1 MSLKKKD
8 KTDNRSIV
16 GGKPLSH
23 WFRVYGLYLLATLGA
38 AGTIITILQLAGIP
52 TTTSDF
58 RWIIVAIIILLILII
73 PLIVTLIRISVDYR
87 GRFRKLRDDA
97 MVRDLY
103 PNRLRLQEKYGEV
116 IMNAEKYVIIRG
128 ISLQTLTNNPDF
140 HKWMSKALT
149 NKRQLHIHLM
159 FQERNSKIIK
169 LKEEL
174 ENRKKGKISNDI
186 KANINK
192 AMDIKNSLGDEMRNR
207 LHIHVVHDV
216 FPVAFLL
223 IWDDEEL
230 YFEPYLSFDIGR
242 TCPTFVMRKNEVNQD
257 VFLAYSKYAE
267 KIFSKSTEIN
277 DYEKD

>member
-1 MSLKKKD
+1 MSLKKKV

-23 WFRVYGLYLLATLGA
+23 WFVVYGLYLLATLGA
-38 AGTIITILQLAGIP
+38 AGTIIGILQLAGIP
-52 TTTSDF
+52 STTSNSQ
-58 RWIIVAIIILLILII
+58 WIIVPIILLILIV
-73 PLIVTLIRISVDYR
+73 PLIATLIRLSVDYR
-87 GRFRKLRDDA
+87 RRFRRVRDKA

-116 IMNAEKYVIIRG
+116 ILNAENNVIISG

-140 HKWMSKALT
+140 HKWMSIALT

-192 AMDIKNSLGDEMRNR
+192 AIDIKNTLGDEMRNR

-223 IWDDEEL
+223 LWDDEEL

-242 TCPTFVMRKNEVNQD
+242 TCPTFVMRKHESNED

-267 KIFSKSTEIN
+267 RIFSKSSEIF